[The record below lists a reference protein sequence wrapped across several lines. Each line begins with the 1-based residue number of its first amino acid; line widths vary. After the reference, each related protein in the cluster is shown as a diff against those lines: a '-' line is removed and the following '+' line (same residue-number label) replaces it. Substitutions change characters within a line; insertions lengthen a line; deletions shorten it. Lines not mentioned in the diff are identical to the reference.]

1 MSPTERTLKELRR
14 LGFACQVVEHWNPH
28 ARRRVDLFGFID
40 VIACT
45 PDGILGIQATSGSN
59 HSVRVRKIREE
70 CTENAQAW
78 LEAGGR
84 IEVWSWKLA
93 QAKRKDGSKGL
104 RKTATL
110 RREIVANVLPTGGP
124 NDADH

>member
-14 LGFACQVVEHWNPH
+14 LGFACQVVEHWNAH

-40 VIACT
+40 ILALT

-59 HSVRVRKIREE
+59 HADRVRKIREE
-70 CTENAQAW
+70 CTDNAQAW
-78 LEAGGR
+78 LSAGGR
-84 IEVWSWKLA
+84 IEVWSWKLT

-110 RREIVANVLPTGGP
+110 RREIVAYVSPTGRS